1 MNPVSR
7 IAPVSD
13 ADAARMVSPRT
24 TADLAERIMA
34 TPAPT
39 AAASG
44 RAASGRSASGHGT
57 PEPGHG
63 VPPRGP
69 RHVRRWA
76 GGLAAAAA
84 LAVAA
89 LVVSSLGHPGQKLG
103 PVSVGPPKAEAA
115 ALSFTR
121 DAGYIDVVV
130 RNPVADPK
138 IYAAEFAAH
147 HLRITLKMVPVSP
160 SLVGTVIYVGTS
172 GGATGIGTIT
182 ARGRCWTGGAGSAC
196 PVGLRVPLGFHG
208 TADFAFGRAARPG
221 EQYES
226 TGLVTSRGEVMHGLA
241 YRGKTV
247 PAVLAM
253 LRARQVT
260 VAQYRYMYATG
271 VPCGKSPHH
280 VPGSWRVYSAD
291 PWAPHQVMLWVGPPA
306 GTHIPGC
313 PTRIGTPSPNP
324 TPSAS
329 PSPSA
334 SGSLTG
340 R

>member
-34 TPAPT
+34 TPT
-39 AAASG
+39 AAA
-44 RAASGRSASGHGT
+44 AHT
-57 PEPGHG
+57 PSRH
-63 VPPRGP
+63 RP
-69 RHVRRWA
+69 RHARRWA

-89 LVVSSLGHPGQKLG
+89 LVVGSLGHPGQKMG
-103 PVSVGPPKAEAA
+103 PISVGPPKAEAA

-121 DAGYIDVVV
+121 HAGYIDVIV

-138 IYAAEFAAH
+138 TYAAEFAAH
-147 HLRITLKMVPVSP
+147 RMHITLQLVPVSP
-160 SLVGTVIYVGTS
+160 SLVGTVVYVGSS
-172 GGATGIGTIT
+172 GAATGISTIT

-208 TADFAFGRAARPG
+208 TAEFAFGRAARPG

-226 TGLVTSRGEVMHGLA
+226 TGSVTSRGEAMHGLA
-241 YRGKTV
+241 YRGRSV
-247 PAVLAM
+247 AAVLAL
-253 LRARQVT
+253 LRARHVT
-260 VAQYRYMYATG
+260 VARYRYMYATG
-271 VPCGKSPHH
+271 VPCGRSPSH

-291 PWAPHQVMLWVGPPA
+291 PWARNQVTLWVGPPA

-313 PTRIGTPSPNP
+313 PTRIGTPQPNP

-329 PSPSA
+329 PAASPA
-334 SGSLTG
+334 G